1 MLEERI
7 NQLAEDVRVLKEVL
21 ADKLK
26 ERQDKIDEMKKEAE
40 QKAHEAEA
48 GVESD
53 STSPTGAGRRS
64 RAATA

>member
-26 ERQDKIDEMKKEAE
+26 ERAEKIEQMKKDAEAAAEAE
-40 QKAHEAEA
+40 GSGAE
-48 GVESD
+48 GGSP
-53 STSPTGAGRRS
+53 PTGRGRS

>member
-26 ERQDKIDEMKKEAE
+26 ERQEKIDEMKKEAE
-40 QKAHEAEA
+40 QKTHEAEA
-48 GVESD
+48 GVESG
-53 STSPTGAGRRS
+53 SPTGRGRS

>member
-48 GVESD
+48 GVESEP
-53 STSPTGAGRRS
+53 PTGRGRS
-64 RAATA
+64 RAATG